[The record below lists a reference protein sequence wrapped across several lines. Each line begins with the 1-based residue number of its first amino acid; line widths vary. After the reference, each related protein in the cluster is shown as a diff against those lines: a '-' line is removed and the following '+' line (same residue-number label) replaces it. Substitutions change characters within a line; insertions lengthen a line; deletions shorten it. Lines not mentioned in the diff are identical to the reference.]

1 MRGLRFFELVIRI
14 STLAIMYYVEIENI
28 NSINFNDIVGLI
40 SVALI
45 LFIPY
50 LVKSRSK
57 EYLSKIYKEIKY
69 AWPILN
75 VVLLAFLIIPLY
87 FNESSQEYIF
97 LGGIG
102 CLLIAIIQTLDLLF
116 IKKFSTLVNNKKK

>member
-1 MRGLRFFELVIRI
+1 MFLKIIEFLIRI
-14 STLAIMYYVEIENI
+14 SVFLIISYINVKNI
-28 NSINFNDIVGLI
+28 NNLNLNVGVVII

-87 FNESSQEYIF
+87 FNKSAQEYIF